1 MIQICPGDFGATNFV
16 EIQYAVNRMGEKTSR
31 ANANC
36 PKKARPVKLYQN
48 KNCPSLANI
57 LFIKP
62 ELGIKIT
69 KKISISNIFWSFSN
83 FLSDRPRATGKP
95 KTFPVELQIVS
106 RSGDEI
112 LLGNGIPPAYHKYRL
127 AGSTPITT
135 ISDFGDMLF
144 QHFAGAGFDIWYSV
158 YGIRSPVTLIA
169 RADVAVLELHIP
181 FKNQMTA
188 KWDGIVHEE
197 MAEKQFDLSFTP
209 FVYNQADFGRIGE
222 YHTFDVHYHKETL
235 HPFAPY
241 FPLLA
246 KFLEKVEKGIPAS
259 LLGSTRFLSPEMI
272 RVVNEMLQYDFLES
286 LAPAFYES
294 KAMEL
299 LILMLRNISGI
310 QPSGEKFPH
319 VSLEYAQAARELI
332 LSDLE
337 HQYTASE
344 LARKTGTNVY
354 TLKTTFRSLFGC
366 SLFRFGEHARMDMAR
381 QLLLE
386 GKNTVSEIAWL
397 AGYPDVQNFSTA
409 FKRHFH
415 QRPTEIHRKN

>member
-1 MIQICPGDFGATNFV
+1 MELQIISRKGD
-16 EIQYAVNRMGEKTSR
+16 EI
-31 ANANC
+31 
-36 PKKARPVKLYQN
+36 
-48 KNCPSLANI
+48 
-57 LFIKP
+57 
-62 ELGIKIT
+62 
-69 KKISISNIFWSFSN
+69 
-83 FLSDRPRATGKP
+83 FLSDRMLPEYKRY
-95 KTFPVELQIVS
+95 
-106 RSGDEI
+106 
-112 LLGNGIPPAYHKYRL
+112 LLV
-127 AGSTPITT
+127 GSTPVATV
-135 ISDFGDMLF
+135 SDFGDMLF
-144 QHFAGAGFDIWYSV
+144 QHFAGEGFDIWYSV

-169 RADVAVLELHIP
+169 RADAAVLELHIP
-181 FKNQMTA
+181 FRNQMTA
-188 KWDGIVHEE
+188 KWDGIIHEE

-209 FVYNQADFGRIGE
+209 FVHNQATFRQTGE

-235 HPFAPY
+235 QQFAPY

-246 KFLEKVEKGIPAS
+246 EFLEKVEKRIPAS
-259 LLGSTRFLSPEMI
+259 LLGSTRFLSPEMV

-310 QPSGEKFPH
+310 QPSVEKFSRS
-319 VSLEYAQAARELI
+319 SLGYAQAARDLI

-354 TLKTTFRSLFGC
+354 TLKTTFRGLFGC
-366 SLFRFGEHARMDMAR
+366 SLFRYGEQARMEMAR

-397 AGYPDVQNFSTA
+397 TGYPDVQNFSTA

-415 QRPTEIHRKN
+415 HRPTEIHRKG